1 MSGFLMSGF
10 LLSEEE
16 LKGGLGVI
24 TMGHQWGTMDMDILA
39 MVMVSQGYTWEIKA
53 YEIIQFKSMQ
63 FIVCQLYLNTV
74 FKRKRKE
81 GIFPPNSCPTMKT
94 TEL

>member
-1 MSGFLMSGF
+1 MILMPFFTKLTIVSSF
-10 LLSEEE
+10 
-16 LKGGLGVI
+16 
-24 TMGHQWGTMDMDILA
+24 LA